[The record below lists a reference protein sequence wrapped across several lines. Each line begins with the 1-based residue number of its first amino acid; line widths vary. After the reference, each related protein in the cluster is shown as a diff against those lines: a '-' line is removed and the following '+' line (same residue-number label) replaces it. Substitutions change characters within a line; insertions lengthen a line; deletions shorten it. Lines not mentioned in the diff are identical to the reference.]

1 LGSFL
6 GTGFTSHVTPPKTE
20 LRPITA
26 GLLAAGLYALV
37 PMLQMLCMPS
47 SRELILLSWW
57 GVIYFGLVVTLTR
70 STSLAVVEIVEV
82 LVLPNISEEF
92 AESVRE
98 NITKNFIRRQIFMKS
113 LGAASVAMLISCLL
127 LRGSHWVQ
135 LCIWG
140 VGFFILY
147 FTASQATLTAP
158 FYRCF
163 SQSLKK
169 HSDVLFLI
177 DPAASPA
184 VSACTAL
191 AKRILSYWFVVFV
204 LVMSLTAVP
213 YIMALPLVSRFV
225 GISSVHVAPFIAAVV
240 FVAGF
245 FSFGLGG
252 LVYLRFESDL
262 RIAVDQVRL
271 ATLSTVQARFS
282 ELFSNQGAL
291 SAKEWVQLG
300 RLKDTADYLSKSGHL
315 RGSLQSLGV
324 VVAAILPPLVSMVGS
339 VLTYVKKPR

>member
-1 LGSFL
+1 MIA
-6 GTGFTSHVTPPKTE
+6 
-20 LRPITA
+20 RPYIV
-26 GLLAAGLYALV
+26 GN
-37 PMLQMLCMPS
+37 
-47 SRELILLSWW
+47 ILL
-57 GVIYFGLVVTLTR
+57 LPC
-70 STSLAVVEIVEV
+70 AVKSYAVPPV
-82 LVLPNISEEF
+82 S
-92 AESVRE
+92 AR
-98 NITKNFIRRQIFMKS
+98 FIRK
-113 LGAASVAMLISCLL
+113 IS
-127 LRGSHWVQ
+127 
-135 LCIWG
+135 
-140 VGFFILY
+140 
-147 FTASQATLTAP
+147 
-158 FYRCF
+158 
-163 SQSLKK
+163 
-169 HSDVLFLI
+169 D
-177 DPAASPA
+177 
-184 VSACTAL
+184 
-191 AKRILSYWFVVFV
+191 
-204 LVMSLTAVP
+204 
-213 YIMALPLVSRFV
+213 FV

-240 FVAGF
+240 FVAGL